1 MSKDVGKIFERAF
14 AALEAGDTDKAE
26 EGLDEAKKAGVS
38 EGDPRYLHL
47 EGLICWAHGE
57 IEDAAELLQ
66 QAVAGEP
73 DDARIYLDAGELLAD
88 LDELDE
94 AEAIFRGL
102 LERDDLAP
110 ATRTEATM
118 LLAQIRLD
126 HLDSDPEEALELLEQ
141 IPAEHHDDPGYVSL
155 RAATLLSMGRIDD
168 GIAALEAALA
178 KADDVEL
185 RYQLGLALRA
195 QGRDEQ
201 ALRELL
207 AVRAHDMRE
216 AESTGKGKV
225 PSEEVEDLRR
235 RVEDVLDTLPDPIL
249 PLVASV
255 RIDAAR
261 WIGEDHV
268 AAGVD
273 PRSVIAFEGKPAA
286 KQGDDAA
293 HLESIV
299 VFRDMI
305 VDQIDDDEDIA
316 DALALGLLEE
326 LTRFFKLEDLELG

>member
-1 MSKDVGKIFERAF
+1 MSKDVGAIFERAF

-26 EGLDEAKKAGVS
+26 ASLEAAKRAGVAES
-38 EGDPRYLHL
+38 DPRYMHI
-47 EGLICWAHGE
+47 EALICLANGD

-66 QAVAGEP
+66 QAVAAKP
-73 DDARIYLDAGELLAD
+73 DDLRIYLDAGELLAD

-94 AEAIFRGL
+94 AEAIFRDL
-102 LERDDLAP
+102 LARDDLGP
-110 ATRTEATM
+110 ETRTECTM

-126 HLDSDPEEALELLEQ
+126 HLDSDPDEALELLEQ
-141 IPAEHHDDPGYVSL
+141 VPAEHRNDPGYVSL
-155 RAATLLSMGRIDD
+155 RAATLLAMGQIEA

-195 QGRDEQ
+195 QGREEQ

-207 AVRAHDMRE
+207 AVRANDMRE
-216 AESTGKGKV
+216 AKSTGKGKV

-249 PLVASV
+249 PLVASAP
-255 RIDAAR
+255 IDAKR

-286 KQGDDAA
+286 KEGDEDARLDA
-293 HLESIV
+293 II

-326 LTRFFKLEDLELG
+326 LTRFFKLENLELG